1 MTARQQV
8 EVKPVSGHTGAEIRN
23 VDLSKPL
30 DDASV
35 AAIRAALLQWKV
47 VFFRDQHITPDQQVA
62 FARRFGQPTPA
73 HPLRDAVDGHPEVLP
88 IDRRIFEQEYGGKD
102 YRRNVNGW
110 HTDVTAVIN
119 PPAGS
124 ILRAEQVPPH
134 GGDTTWTNL
143 VAAFDGLAEP
153 IKRFAEKLR
162 AVHSFSIPEDVPVA
176 QHIRD
181 RIAAKPLVTEHP
193 VVRVHPET
201 GEKVLFVSPTFV
213 RYLVGLSPDESKRF
227 TDLFF
232 AQITRPEYT
241 VRFRWEPGSIA
252 FWDNRATAHLGP
264 QDIDHLDHER
274 KLHRVTLVGDVPVG
288 VDGVAS
294 KSLRGEAFLAAS

>member
-1 MTARQQV
+1 MSAQV
-8 EVKPVSGHTGAEIRN
+8 EILPASGHTGAEIRG
-23 VDLSKPL
+23 VDLSKNL

-35 AAIRAALLQWKV
+35 AKIRAALLQWKV
-47 VFFRDQHITPDQQVA
+47 VFFRNQHISPEQQVA

-73 HPLRDAVDGHPEVLP
+73 HPLRESIEGHPEVLP
-88 IDRRIFEQEYGGKD
+88 IDRRIFEEEYGGKS
-102 YRRNVNGW
+102 RRRDSNGW

-124 ILRAEQVPPH
+124 ILRAEDVPPH

-143 VAAFDGLAEP
+143 VAAFEGLAEP
-153 IKRFAEKLR
+153 VKRFAEKLR
-162 AVHSFSIPEDVPVA
+162 AVHSFSVPEGLEA
-176 QHIRD
+176 STKIRE

-201 GEKVLFVSPTFV
+201 REKALFVSPTFIK
-213 RYLVGLSPDESKRF
+213 YIVGLTPGESRRII
-227 TDLFF
+227 DLFF

-264 QDIDHLDHER
+264 QDIDHLPFER

-288 VDGVAS
+288 VDGIAS
-294 KSLRGEAFLAAS
+294 RSLQGEAFQAAS